1 MATRKI
7 LAIIIAL
14 ALVLGGTICLSGC
27 SSTEPEEFELIESK
41 IGGLVMIAKQEDFV
55 EGYIFEQYVL
65 YDPETLVM
73 YVMITKPKAMTM
85 SVLYNAD
92 GTPKLYNPEK

>member
-14 ALVLGGTICLSGC
+14 ALVLGMAVCLSGC
-27 SSTEPEEFELIESK
+27 KKTTKIDVTDNENVCLIPISK
-41 IGGLVMIAKQEDFV
+41 QRIEVAN
-55 EGYIFEQYVL
+55 GYHSQLVL

-73 YVMITKPKAMTM
+73 YVYISDAFGASITT
-85 SVLYNAD
+85 LYNAD
-92 GTPKLYNPEK
+92 GNPKLYNPENN

>member
-14 ALVLGGTICLSGC
+14 ALLLGILVCLSGC
-27 SSTEPEEFELIESK
+27 SDTEEFELTDNEM
-41 IGGLVMIAKQEDFV
+41 GGLVAISRQENFID
-55 EGYIFEQYVL
+55 GYVFDQYIL
-65 YDPETLVM
+65 YDPDTLVM
-73 YVMITKPKAMTM
+73 YVMIYGAKGSSM
-85 SVLYNAD
+85 SILYNAD

>member
-14 ALVLGGTICLSGC
+14 AMVLGMVFCFSGC
-27 SSTEPEEFELIESK
+27 SETETKEFELTESK
-41 IGGLVMIAKQEDFV
+41 IGGLVMIAKQEDFT
-55 EGYIFEQYVL
+55 EGYVFEQYVL

-92 GTPKLYNPEK
+92 GTPKLYNPDK